1 MRIPL
6 RRLPCGYHTLRITQ
20 SLPDANL
27 YSKLPHAFQQF
38 LDLFCYFLY
47 FLFQSDQFPA
57 VHLFFLRHFQSMYRL
72 NQKYSRLGLKLFRQM
87 CLFQTVSKAFQILSC
102 RPQILIHMKPS
113 VAHPCTTLT
122 SHTVIRFLAFGCIQC
137 HLYIHQA
144 GQCLFSCHC
153 SFIQFFFYSFAAHT
167 FLSLRHASF
176 AANGW
181 QFMFGIQESKD
192 KKKTPIMTSATIKV
206 LRSHLIRM
214 FLNIG

>member
-27 YSKLPHAFQQF
+27 YSKLPHAFQQL

-87 CLFQTVSKAFQILSC
+87 CLFQTVSKAFQILSGSLTVGYQKKVPAG
-102 RPQILIHMKPS
+102 RIKP
-113 VAHPCTTLT
+113 
-122 SHTVIRFLAFGCIQC
+122 AF
-137 HLYIHQA
+137 
-144 GQCLFSCHC
+144 FVSN
-153 SFIQFFFYSFAAHT
+153 FW
-167 FLSLRHASF
+167 FLSIVF
-176 AANGW
+176 YCN
-181 QFMFGIQESKD
+181 
-192 KKKTPIMTSATIKV
+192 V
-206 LRSHLIRM
+206 L
-214 FLNIG
+214 